1 MAHARLRLSPVIRAE
16 IIAHARAGAPEEVCG
31 LLGGQ
36 PGHVTTLIRGRNEA
50 ADPRMR
56 YQLDG
61 ETLLQQFVLEE
72 RGEAL
77 LALYHSHPT
86 DAAYPSALDAAYAFY
101 PDAVYVICS
110 LQEPESP
117 VLRGYRLVQHT
128 LTKPPAGVR
137 PVTGEPGLAAQQ
149 HAAGYD
155 LVWQEAGGRTRWL
168 RVTVEEV
175 ALA

>member
-1 MAHARLRLSPVIRAE
+1 MTPARLRLPPVIRDE

-36 PGHVTTLIRGRNEA
+36 SGHVTTLIRGHNEA
-50 ADPRMR
+50 ANRLTR

-72 RGEAL
+72 RGETL

-117 VLRGYRLVQHT
+117 VVRGYRLVQHA
-128 LTKPPAGVR
+128 LTKPPAGVK
-137 PVTGEPGLAAQQ
+137 PVAGEPGLAARQ
-149 HAAGYD
+149 HATGYD
-155 LVWQEAGGRTRWL
+155 LIWQETGSRARWL
-168 RVTVEEV
+168 RVTVDEIT
-175 ALA
+175 LG